1 MKIER
6 SNRGADGPLPIFLWL
21 PFMIVFFYFS
31 MKSTIRNRRRVTYV
45 ISLRSENGS
54 GRTFFFPKKKAP
66 KKLINIFFFSIKKNY
81 E

>member
-21 PFMIVFFYFS
+21 PFMIVFFIS
-31 MKSTIRNRRRVTYV
+31 VMKSTIRNRRRVTYV

-54 GRTFFFPKKKAP
+54 GRTFFSQKKGP
-66 KKLINIFFFSIKKNY
+66 KKLINIFFLQ
-81 E
+81 